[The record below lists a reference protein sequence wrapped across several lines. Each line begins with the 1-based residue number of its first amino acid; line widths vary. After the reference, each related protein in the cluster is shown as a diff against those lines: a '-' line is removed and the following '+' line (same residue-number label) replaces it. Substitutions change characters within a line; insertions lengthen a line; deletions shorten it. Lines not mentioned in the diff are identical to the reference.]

1 MLRRQLLVLLLF
13 VLFTANLAQ
22 KYVPNDRNDN
32 DENDDED
39 QVQPVN
45 RVQPPSNNDLKP
57 ASSINANVP
66 PASDPLAPRR
76 YIDSNR
82 RPSSSL
88 PTPLAASK
96 ECESDVQKY
105 CGKGSKQLLS
115 NLKVLQCVDDLD
127 NAVNLINKDCQHRI
141 YQFKYNMTHDPR
153 FDDAAVRQC
162 SKDIKLFD
170 ECEAYVTKR
179 GSGRLVSCLYDYLA
193 NITEPSCRYFINQ
206 MQAIVFSDW
215 RLTEYFSDA
224 CSADIAKLEC
234 GRLDDENESI
244 PHEQGAVISCLSE
257 KYGQLTITCRKEIF
271 HLAEMQSDDYH
282 LDRALYYACR
292 DDRERLC
299 SQVSS
304 GNGRVYRCLYEKKF
318 DSMMTPACRKEVHRR
333 QSLVVADVKFDAPL
347 IRACKGEMIQHKC
360 NVDAVEGD
368 QRSSLVKLL
377 LCLEDTLKK
386 GHHIQDECR
395 REMLVHRRMLMSD
408 YALSPEIVSE
418 CKTEMIQ
425 HCPSLFQQGASGSI
439 GQRGGKMIHCLLGAA
454 RKERSFSSRCL
465 TVINALV
472 RAVDPGNDIR
482 ADPLLE
488 TACRPVIDTLCPRM
502 KAGNS
507 NVVLCLL
514 DNLKNARMTE
524 ECEDRL
530 MEVAYFMAR
539 DWRLTPRLMRTC
551 QTNLKTFCQLP
562 EDWSMNKELND
573 VQVGMYLGCLYQ
585 HRKNLDRE
593 CQGELKRIMH
603 IRTQAIGLMPEIE
616 DNCLTDLAT
625 CKNPEVKGEEFK
637 CLQKKYNK
645 LEEQCK
651 AAVRN
656 YTQMTMSDP
665 TLDFLLMKACEP
677 MMQTF
682 CANIENGHENDLI
695 RCLIKHKH
703 EQKMDFRCKAGIDHH
718 QITSMKDEAF
728 LSQQFRTKC
737 NAEVNEHCTGKKTK
751 AGVIQCLADLMLR
764 DVLKK
769 TNAIRE
775 SCRDELRFELLQRS
789 ESIDFDPSLAKA
801 CRYDINR
808 FCADRTPGNAQILD
822 CLKEN
827 HNKVSAPCF
836 ARLRKRE
843 KLDVILPENDYSLM
857 SKCATVIQKYCSN
870 EKKQNILS
878 CLRHNINQD
887 AMPNVCRRILYHRLM
902 VLNSDARFNKGLIEN
917 CQRDI
922 GKFCQSE
929 IIDQD
934 SDDKDSD
941 EDDGDNDDKDTDKK
955 DDPNPSPNTDENG
968 DVKDREMGGR
978 IIQCL
983 RSKYADTT
991 ITLESPCVSELI
1003 DVIQTSKLDIKL
1015 DIRLYQSCRK
1025 SLNINGQCV
1034 GMDQEDCLKI
1044 LYQQGKLEDDDCK
1057 EQVKR
1062 IIREGQADIHVDR
1075 ALSFA
1080 CQADVL
1086 KYCNDIPIGSGKQL
1100 QCLLSMG
1107 KSVTSQCQSVLEK
1120 RRELWK
1126 SVPNVNGV
1134 VELANEIRKSNNSF
1148 YLFSVI
1154 LLILCVMFMAGCACR
1169 PYVRYSRVRKYK

>member
-1 MLRRQLLVLLLF
+1 MLRRQLLVLFLF

-22 KYVPNDRNDN
+22 KYVPNDRND
-32 DENDDED
+32 DGENDDED
-39 QVQPVN
+39 AIQPVN

-57 ASSINANVP
+57 TPSNNDNLQ
-66 PASDPLAPRR
+66 PAPVQIAPRR
-76 YIDSNR
+76 SIDSSR
-82 RPSSSL
+82 RSSSS
-88 PTPLAASK
+88 PTPLATSK

-105 CGKGSKQLLS
+105 CGKGNKQLIS

-127 NAVNLINKDCQHRI
+127 NAVNLINKDCQHLI

-170 ECEAYVTKR
+170 ECEAFVGKR
-179 GSGRLVSCLYDYLA
+179 GSGRLVSCLYDHLT

-206 MQAIVFSDW
+206 MQAVVFNDW

-224 CSADIAKLEC
+224 CSADISKLEC

-244 PHEQGAVISCLSE
+244 PHEQGAVVSCLSQ
-257 KYGQLTITCRKEIF
+257 KYGQLTTTCRKEIF
-271 HLAEMQSDDYH
+271 RLAEMQSDDYH

-292 DDRERLC
+292 EDRERLC

-304 GNGRVYRCLYEKKF
+304 GNGRVYRCLYEQKF
-318 DSMMTPACRKEVHRR
+318 NSMMTQACRREVHRR
-333 QSLVVADVKFDAPL
+333 QSLVVANVKFDAPL
-347 IRACKGEMIQHKC
+347 IRACNSEMIQHKC
-360 NVDAVEGD
+360 QVDAVEGD

-425 HCPSLFQQGASGSI
+425 HCPSLFQQGVSGSI

-454 RKERSFSSRCL
+454 RKEKSFSIRCL

-551 QTNLKTFCQLP
+551 QTNLKTLCQLP
-562 EDWSMNKELND
+562 DDWSMNKELND

-585 HRKNLDRE
+585 HRQNLDRE

-645 LEEQCK
+645 LEEKCK

-677 MMQTF
+677 MIQTF
-682 CANIENGHENDLI
+682 CANIEGGNENDLI
-695 RCLIKHKH
+695 RCLIKHKN

-728 LSQQFRTKC
+728 LSQQFRAKC
-737 NAEVNEHCTGKKTK
+737 SIEVNEHCVGKKTK

-769 TNAIRE
+769 QNAIRE

-801 CRYDINR
+801 CRNDIRR

-857 SKCATVIQKYCSN
+857 SKCAAVIQKYCSN
-870 EKKQNILS
+870 DNKQNVIS

-887 AMPNVCRRILYHRLM
+887 VMPNVCRRILYHRLM

-917 CQRDI
+917 CQHDI
-922 GKFCQSE
+922 NKLCQSE
-929 IIDQD
+929 IVDQH

-941 EDDGDNDDKDTDKK
+941 EDDGDNDDKDTDKN
-955 DDPNPSPNTDENG
+955 DDPNTNTDDDG

-983 RSKYADTT
+983 RSKYADTPD
-991 ITLESPCVSELI
+991 TLESACVSELI
-1003 DVIQTSKLDIKL
+1003 DVIQTSKLDVKL
-1015 DIRLYQSCRK
+1015 DIRLYKSCRK
-1025 SLNINGQCV
+1025 SLTNVCT
-1034 GMDQEDCLKI
+1034 GMDQENCLKL
-1044 LYQQGKLEDDDCK
+1044 LYQNGKLEDGDCK

-1062 IIREGQADIHVDR
+1062 IIREGQADIHADR

-1080 CQADVL
+1080 CQVDVL

-1107 KSVTSQCQSVLEK
+1107 KSVTSECQNILEK
-1120 RRELWK
+1120 RRELWQ
-1126 SVPNVNGV
+1126 SVYNAYGVSGLASPVLRSTNNGHC
-1134 VELANEIRKSNNSF
+1134 LRSIL
-1148 YLFSVI
+1148 LFSSFI
-1154 LLILCVMFMAGCACR
+1154 IMTGLIYCAYVQQ
-1169 PYVRYSRVRKYK
+1169 PYPEIIINDLK

>member
-1 MLRRQLLVLLLF
+1 
-13 VLFTANLAQ
+13 
-22 KYVPNDRNDN
+22 
-32 DENDDED
+32 
-39 QVQPVN
+39 
-45 RVQPPSNNDLKP
+45 
-57 ASSINANVP
+57 
-66 PASDPLAPRR
+66 
-76 YIDSNR
+76 
-82 RPSSSL
+82 
-88 PTPLAASK
+88 K

-105 CGKGSKQLLS
+105 CGKGNKQLIS

-127 NAVNLINKDCQHRI
+127 NAVNLINKDCQHLI

-170 ECEAYVTKR
+170 ECEAFVGKR
-179 GSGRLVSCLYDYLA
+179 GSGRLVSCLYDHLT

-206 MQAIVFSDW
+206 MQAVVFNDW

-224 CSADIAKLEC
+224 CSADISKLEC

-244 PHEQGAVISCLSE
+244 PHEQGAVVSCLSQ
-257 KYGQLTITCRKEIF
+257 KYGQLTTTCRKEIF
-271 HLAEMQSDDYH
+271 RLAEMQSDDYH

-292 DDRERLC
+292 EDRERLC

-304 GNGRVYRCLYEKKF
+304 GNGRVYRCLYEQKF
-318 DSMMTPACRKEVHRR
+318 NSMMTQACRREVHRR
-333 QSLVVADVKFDAPL
+333 QSLVVANVKFDAPL
-347 IRACKGEMIQHKC
+347 IRACNSEMIQHKC
-360 NVDAVEGD
+360 QVDAVEGD

-425 HCPSLFQQGASGSI
+425 HCPSLFQQGVSGSI

-454 RKERSFSSRCL
+454 RKEKSFSIRCL

-551 QTNLKTFCQLP
+551 QTNLKTLCQLP
-562 EDWSMNKELND
+562 DDWSMNKELND

-585 HRKNLDRE
+585 HRQNLDRE

-645 LEEQCK
+645 LEEKCK

-677 MMQTF
+677 MIQTF
-682 CANIENGHENDLI
+682 CANIEGGNENDLI
-695 RCLIKHKH
+695 RCLIKHKN

-728 LSQQFRTKC
+728 LSQQFRAKC
-737 NAEVNEHCTGKKTK
+737 SIEVNEHCVGKKTK

-769 TNAIRE
+769 QNAIRE

-801 CRYDINR
+801 CRNDIRR

-857 SKCATVIQKYCSN
+857 SKC
-870 EKKQNILS
+870 
-878 CLRHNINQD
+878 
-887 AMPNVCRRILYHRLM
+887 
-902 VLNSDARFNKGLIEN
+902 
-917 CQRDI
+917 
-922 GKFCQSE
+922 
-929 IIDQD
+929 
-934 SDDKDSD
+934 
-941 EDDGDNDDKDTDKK
+941 
-955 DDPNPSPNTDENG
+955 
-968 DVKDREMGGR
+968 
-978 IIQCL
+978 
-983 RSKYADTT
+983 
-991 ITLESPCVSELI
+991 
-1003 DVIQTSKLDIKL
+1003 
-1015 DIRLYQSCRK
+1015 
-1025 SLNINGQCV
+1025 
-1034 GMDQEDCLKI
+1034 
-1044 LYQQGKLEDDDCK
+1044 
-1057 EQVKR
+1057 
-1062 IIREGQADIHVDR
+1062 
-1075 ALSFA
+1075 
-1080 CQADVL
+1080 
-1086 KYCNDIPIGSGKQL
+1086 
-1100 QCLLSMG
+1100 
-1107 KSVTSQCQSVLEK
+1107 
-1120 RRELWK
+1120 
-1126 SVPNVNGV
+1126 
-1134 VELANEIRKSNNSF
+1134 
-1148 YLFSVI
+1148 
-1154 LLILCVMFMAGCACR
+1154 
-1169 PYVRYSRVRKYK
+1169 